1 MVLLRIIPRLKESIS
16 DGVSGGLVCA
26 KVIEIE
32 SCTRQCV
39 LNVVHDLP
47 LDGCPV
53 SAKIG
58 AHELPHLIRALL
70 GGVILELRLKDNERY
85 SENQVCRY

>member
-1 MVLLRIIPRLKESIS
+1 MVLLRIIPRLEKSIS
-16 DGVSGGLVCA
+16 DSVGRGLVST

-32 SCTRQCV
+32 SSTRQSV

-47 LDGCPV
+47 LDGSPV
-53 SAKIG
+53 VAKIR

-70 GGVILELRLKDNERY
+70 GGIILELRL
-85 SENQVCRY
+85 

>member
-1 MVLLRIIPRLKESIS
+1 MVLLRIIPRLEESIS
-16 DGVSGGLVCA
+16 DSIGRGLVST

-32 SCTRQCV
+32 SSTRQRV

-53 SAKIG
+53 STKIR

-70 GGVILELRLKDNERY
+70 GGIVLELRL
-85 SENQVCRY
+85 